1 MSAPPE
7 HADLLAAVAD
17 ELMLVRE
24 GIDGIEALVSDLV
37 RRAPPEER
45 PNALTQAQA
54 LDALTQRLEALSGV
68 LRMLGGGASPS
79 EAVSRLSLAD
89 MAGRLRPAAG
99 EHRHEAAEVIGAA
112 GEPTGRDEQCT
123 EVGRNHPQPI
133 VHQRVGAADI
143 GQHAGLV
150 GPRLLDR
157 RDGAPGALP
166 AGLVR
171 LWRGPLHHPGRQ
183 QL

>member
-24 GIDGIEALVSDLV
+24 GIDGIEALVRDLV

-99 EHRHEAAEVIGAA
+99 EHRPASTADA
-112 GEPTGRDEQCT
+112 GD
-123 EVGRNHPQPI
+123 
-133 VHQRVGAADI
+133 
-143 GQHAGLV
+143 LM
-150 GPRLLDR
+150 LF
-157 RDGAPGALP
+157 
-166 AGLVR
+166 
-171 LWRGPLHHPGRQ
+171 
-183 QL
+183 

>member
-45 PNALTQAQA
+45 PNALTHAQA

-99 EHRHEAAEVIGAA
+99 
-112 GEPTGRDEQCT
+112 D
-123 EVGRNHPQPI
+123 
-133 VHQRVGAADI
+133 
-143 GQHAGLV
+143 LM
-150 GPRLLDR
+150 LF
-157 RDGAPGALP
+157 
-166 AGLVR
+166 
-171 LWRGPLHHPGRQ
+171 
-183 QL
+183 